1 MSRFKRAFDVVGAC
15 AGLIVFAPVIFAG
28 CSSPAPPE
36 QTSAQPRRAAP
47 TFVNRVW
54 SVQSSNAVAQG
65 QLYVFL
71 SEGTLVI
78 ASANGTPALGT
89 WKQQDQTFTMVE
101 EGIAYAVEILELT
114 QERFRIRMR
123 NPGEPVEMTLVP
135 AAP

>member
-1 MSRFKRAFDVVGAC
+1 MRSEGGDSCRAAV
-15 AGLIVFAPVIFAG
+15 VFALMVGWLFAG
-28 CSSPAPPE
+28 CSSPVPSE
-36 QTSAQPRRAAP
+36 QTSTQPRRGAP
-47 TFVNRVW
+47 GFVNRVW
-54 SVQSSNAVAQG
+54 SVQSSNAVAPG

-78 ASANGTPALGT
+78 ASPNGTPALGR
-89 WKQQDQTFTMVE
+89 WKQEDQTFTMVE

-114 QERFRIRMR
+114 QDRFRIRMR